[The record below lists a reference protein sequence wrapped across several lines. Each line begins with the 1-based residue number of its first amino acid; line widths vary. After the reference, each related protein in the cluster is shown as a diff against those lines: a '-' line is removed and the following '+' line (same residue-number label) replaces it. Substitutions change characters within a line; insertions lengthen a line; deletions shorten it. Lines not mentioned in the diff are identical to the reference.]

1 MASRSGAPST
11 TNVDPVETTEAD
23 YLDLKMEQYLS
34 VLYTSLPDQPVST
47 TARRAA
53 PSDGV
58 DRISE
63 LPDALLRDIISR
75 LPAKDAARTAVL
87 ATRWRGVW
95 RSAPLVLIDTHLSD
109 GTWPPTEKSAGAVVS
124 AVSRALASHPGPFR
138 CVRLVYSRMGER
150 QAALKRWLR
159 LLAAKGVQELVL
171 VNRPWPR
178 EVPLPSTLFSL
189 STLTRLYIGV
199 WKFPDAA
206 GLRGVSFPH
215 LRELG
220 LCLVEVES
228 GDIDAVVARSP
239 VLEILNIQGSLRGK
253 CLRLVSQ
260 SLRCVQV
267 CTSVTVMESI
277 EVVNAARLE
286 RLIVCEDMNLS
297 GVCTRVKIGNAPK
310 LKLFGYLEP
319 GKHTLEIG
327 DTVIMPGMEAS
338 PSMMLITVKI
348 LSLHVCFGVHKDI
361 KMMPAFLRRF
371 SNVESLHITSAKCDQ
386 PTDKLN
392 LKFWEDEAGP
402 IVNVLLRIR
411 VMTFREFRGEQ
422 YELSFLQYFFKST
435 YALNQA
441 VILLANPSFTSRSE
455 DEMISSVVNM
465 RIENFVN
472 EFKVL
477 FYVSTG
483 PEGLSRW
490 TFKRGAKFSDDDPFA
505 TVEIIPRPGDQTSQA
520 CKRHNCGL

>member
-1 MASRSGAPST
+1 MARWTAEAGSAPAEGGEARRTAAGRDGVARSP
-11 TNVDPVETTEAD
+11 E
-23 YLDLKMEQYLS
+23 L
-34 VLYTSLPDQPVST
+34 
-47 TARRAA
+47 TARRPELAGLEQGGGRTHGGGALGSRGPA
-53 PSDGV
+53 PG
-58 DRISE
+58 
-63 LPDALLRDIISR
+63 
-75 LPAKDAARTAVL
+75 
-87 ATRWRGVW
+87 
-95 RSAPLVLIDTHLSD
+95 
-109 GTWPPTEKSAGAVVS
+109 SAG
-124 AVSRALASHPGPFR
+124 RRTLASHPGPFR

-178 EVPLPSTLFSL
+178 EVPLPSTLFTL

-220 LCLVEVES
+220 LCLVEVEN

-327 DTVIMPGMEAS
+327 DTVIMPGVEAS
-338 PSMMLITVKI
+338 PSMMLTTVKI

-361 KMMPAFLRRF
+361 KMMPAFLGCF
-371 SNVESLHITSAKCDQ
+371 PNVESLHITSAKCDQ

-422 YELSFLQYFFKST
+422 YELSFLRYFFKST

-441 VILLANPSFTSRSE
+441 VISLANPSFTSRSE

-465 RIENFVN
+465 RIGNFAS
-472 EFKVL
+472 EFEVL

-505 TVEIIPRPGDQTSQA
+505 TVKIIPRPGDQTSQA
-520 CKRHNCGL
+520 CKCHN